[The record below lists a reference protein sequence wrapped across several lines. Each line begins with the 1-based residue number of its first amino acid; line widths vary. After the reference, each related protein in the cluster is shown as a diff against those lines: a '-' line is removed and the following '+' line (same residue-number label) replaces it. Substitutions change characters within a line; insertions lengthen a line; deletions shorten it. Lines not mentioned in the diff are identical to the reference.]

1 MRGND
6 HVDPRDIARELHR
19 VGCADVR
26 RDDDDVGLPL
36 HFGEQRSDRV
46 GDRPELQAGDGGRL
60 DDRRRTGIRETDDPN
75 PRDAEVPHLVRF
87 EICRSDASL
96 RLDHVRREEWEARV
110 LGTLREHVLPP
121 VEVVISHR
129 EPVVVHEVH
138 CLRDRFA
145 LVGVRDERALPGV
158 AGVDE
163 QGPLRCPRPERR
175 DLSRELRHATGSE
188 AGARVRARH
197 EVRVEVAVD
206 VVGVQQLDPVVRERA
221 CRWRRPD
228 GRRAG
233 RSDGQQQPEKNAE
246 HGKNAKHG
254 GDANV
259 GRCCAGSWP

>member
-1 MRGND
+1 MSFHLTQGTFSFLPPLTDDEIRMQVQYCLD
-6 HVDPRDIARELHR
+6 HDWPINVE
-19 VGCADVR
+19 
-26 RDDDDVGLPL
+26 
-36 HFGEQRSDRV
+36 F
-46 GDRPELQAGDGGRL
+46 
-60 DDRRRTGIRETDDPN
+60 TDDPH

-87 EICRSDASL
+87 EICRSDAGL
-96 RLDHVRREEWEARV
+96 RLDHVRREEWEARI
-110 LGTLREHVLPP
+110 LRTQREHVLSP

-129 EPVVVHEVH
+129 EPVVAHEVH
-138 CLRDRFA
+138 RLRDRFA

-221 CRWRRPD
+221 
-228 GRRAG
+228 
-233 RSDGQQQPEKNAE
+233 
-246 HGKNAKHG
+246 
-254 GDANV
+254 
-259 GRCCAGSWP
+259 RC